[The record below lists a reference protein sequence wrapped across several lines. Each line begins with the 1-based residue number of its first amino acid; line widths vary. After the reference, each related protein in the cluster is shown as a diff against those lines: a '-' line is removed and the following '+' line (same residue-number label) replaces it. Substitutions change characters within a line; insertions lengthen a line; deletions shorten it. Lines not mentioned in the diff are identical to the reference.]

1 MKRKKGGDGSKKKKK
16 SKSTV
21 SRTTPVV
28 PLHTAL
34 FLQSRI
40 FVHAFFAHSRFSGC
54 NCAFFWARKPLP
66 TKHARADEPCVSGG
80 RARGTCVRGLRPHR
94 RKWCGQR
101 ILLKKQY
108 FLYIDATPLL
118 ATRRTTGPRNI
129 VCHRARCRSTYT

>member
-21 SRTTPVV
+21 SRTTPGV
-28 PLHTAL
+28 PLHAL

-80 RARGTCVRGLRPHR
+80 RARGTCVRGLHPHR

-101 ILLKKQY
+101 ILLKSS
-108 FLYIDATPLL
+108 ISCTSM
-118 ATRRTTGPRNI
+118 PR
-129 VCHRARCRSTYT
+129 SF